1 MIMILIKCKL
11 IRPIALTLAA
21 ALIILTATGC
31 SQGVSGWGHADDRLI
46 WQIMVEQIVGPQHR
60 DIAMNVFTSLKVV
73 KGLAANQFR
82 ITHGTNSST
91 ITYGRYSSIDDPNAQ
106 KALKLIKFLVVATDG
121 GRPFLDAHLEPV
133 PTPDPPVPEKW
144 LLKNVLGVW
153 TLEIAKYHGKGRKR
167 NAVALVKT
175 LRGSGEQ
182 AFVDHGLTSSIV
194 TIGIFGA
201 NAVQQ
206 TVRRAIVGPP
216 RARDPKLIELLKKYP
231 DYLINGRYAKFTTTD
246 GAGKKSSKRILSRL
260 LRIPE
265 HQQMP

>member
-1 MIMILIKCKL
+1 MILKKYKVIRL
-11 IRPIALTLAA
+11 IPLTLAA
-21 ALIILTATGC
+21 ALIIFNTTSC
-31 SQGVSGWGHADDRLI
+31 SQSTSGWGDADEGLI
-46 WQIMVEQIVGPQHR
+46 WQIMVEQIAGQQHR
-60 DIAMNVFTSLKVV
+60 DIAMNVFMSLKIV

-82 ITHGTNSST
+82 ITHGANSST
-91 ITYGRYSSIDDPNAQ
+91 ITYGRYSSIDDPDAQ

-144 LLKNVLGVW
+144 LLKNVVGVW
-153 TLEIAKYHGKGRKR
+153 TLEIAKYYGKGRKR

-175 LRGSGEQ
+175 LRDSGEQ

-194 TIGIFGA
+194 TVGTFGA

-216 RARDPKLIELLKKYP
+216 KARDPKLIELLKKYP

-246 GAGKKSSKRILSRL
+246 GAGSKSSKRMLSRL
-260 LRIPE
+260 LLIPE
-265 HQQMP
+265 RKQIQW